1 MPEFDPDDLHKF
13 SKPVIVKVGQ
23 NASFKMPFEP
33 QENLEIKWFKDG
45 AELNDGGGVKIQ
57 REPNHS
63 RLLMKDCIRSDSGEI
78 KIQLKNPFGVIH
90 ATSQLI
96 VLGERH
102 HFRNNKASL
111 IHGVS
116 HLRSITQGLFLS
128 PASKRQARATR
139 GSSGSC

>member
-23 NASFKMPFEP
+23 NGSFKMPYVP

-57 REPNHS
+57 KEPNHS

-78 KIQLKNPFGVIH
+78 KIQLKNPFGVIE
-90 ATSQLI
+90 ATSRLI
-96 VLGERH
+96 VLGKRH
-102 HFRNNKASL
+102 NFRENKE
-111 IHGVS
+111 IFFHGVS
-116 HLRSITQGLFLS
+116 HLISIPL
-128 PASKRQARATR
+128 
-139 GSSGSC
+139 